1 MVTKLFLFL
10 YPLLPDNKYICWCIR
25 DGHCSRK
32 GVCTAHGTYYWNHY
46 SVSFIPRCVC
56 VCAQSQ
62 RGHKDCPVIFCIL
75 LKLTIFLPEITFD
88 KYLINNKNYLKINQE
103 KCVLYNFFILKNK
116 ITLSIFLDY
125 WLKNLET
132 PSLFKISLK

>member
-1 MVTKLFLFL
+1 MGTAAGRECVQPMGPTTGTTIVCLL
-10 YPLLPDNKYICWCIR
+10 YQ
-25 DGHCSRK
+25 
-32 GVCTAHGTYYWNHY
+32 GVC
-46 SVSFIPRCVC
+46 VCVC

-62 RGHKDCPVIFCIL
+62 RGHKDCPVIVCIL
-75 LKLTIFLPEITFD
+75 LNLTIFLPEITFD
-88 KYLINNKNYLKINQE
+88 NYLIHNKNYLKINQE

-132 PSLFKISLK
+132 PRLFKISLK